1 MQFSTRFLYCS
12 VDEVD
17 HLIQVLLENGLKS
30 VFVIANC
37 LLLFA
42 FALGKHVTM
51 NCLPAFSPEVKDRI
65 YQMFREGEPLIAQA
79 RDFCLYVAHKLK
91 NYSGLDRMRYH
102 ALPSNGL
109 VSWRAS
115 ICPASHAWIML
126 MQQC

>member
-1 MQFSTRFLYCS
+1 MQFPTRFLCCS

-91 NYSGLDRMRYH
+91 TIRVSAECVIMRCLETGSYR
-102 ALPSNGL
+102 GEQ
-109 VSWRAS
+109 AS
-115 ICPASHAWIML
+115 AQPL
-126 MQQC
+126 MRG